1 MRKEFIK
8 HKLAYSIL
16 AAVLLS
22 VIFLFFAVWPSLVL
36 QRFLAVFLAVF
47 YFIWGLFTHF
57 KTETLTTKVVTEYLA
72 VSFMAGGMLLLIT
85 Y

>member
-1 MRKEFIK
+1 MRREFIK

-22 VIFLFFAVWPSLVL
+22 VVFLFFAVWPSLVL
-36 QRFLAVFLAVF
+36 QRLLAVFLAVF
-47 YFIWGLFTHF
+47 YFVWGLLTHF
-57 KTETLTTKVVTEYLA
+57 KTETLTAKVVAEYLA